1 MIKHREG
8 DIALDFISL
17 ANAMPQLVWISL
29 ADGVTIYYNDRL
41 ADYAGTKKKEDGS
54 WMVKSRS
61 FPSVPYVDSGFP
73 HGDDQFISAAG
84 SNWAIMALVL
94 AGG

>member
-54 WMVKSRS
+54 WIWDNPVHPDD
-61 FPSVPYVDSGFP
+61 PSYN
-73 HGDDQFISAAG
+73 
-84 SNWAIMALVL
+84 SNL
-94 AGG
+94 GEFCKNRQTF